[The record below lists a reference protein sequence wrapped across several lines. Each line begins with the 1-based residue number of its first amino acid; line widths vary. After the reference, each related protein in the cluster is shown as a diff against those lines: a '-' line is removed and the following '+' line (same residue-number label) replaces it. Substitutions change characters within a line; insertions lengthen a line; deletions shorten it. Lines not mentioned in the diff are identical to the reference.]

1 MTTEPKSIRLTQ
13 QHRADMADA
22 VIAEWE
28 KQNPAPAAADH
39 VAFLEVVAKEFKKHA
54 THKRT
59 KRMVDT
65 LQADDLKHVHCE
77 SEIRVRIMNKQ
88 GEERRVTSVVFPL
101 SIADRLGLVRLPS
114 RHMTRRVCDAGLTQA
129 DLADADAPRIG
140 MRDRLLCECAVFA
153 DRQYPMV
160 QIQDDNKA
168 LVKMREAKKARK
180 EWEDERTRLRTETR
194 DLLDQFN
201 TTKQLREGWAEMVP
215 YLPPHI
221 ADPEK
226 AVRLPVMATSR
237 LSERLGIK
245 ESN

>member
-65 LQADDLKHVHCE
+65 LQADDLKHVFGEC
-77 SEIRVRIMNKQ
+77 SVKVRILNKQ
-88 GEERRVTSVVFPL
+88 GEERRVTQVVFPL

-114 RHMTRRVCDAGLTQA
+114 RSEPRRVCDDGLTRE
-129 DLADADAPRIG
+129 DLQEVDEARNG
-140 MRDRLLCECAVFA
+140 HDRLVCECAVFA
-153 DRQYPMV
+153 ERQYPMV